1 MKTGRETRRV
11 ASAHRWVGVSRL
23 CARLA
28 LRRGLCAKSYKFDRD
43 RPRTARL
50 FRNILFRRESRHEPL
65 PRAPELARGRRGPR
79 PRPGGGPR
87 GALAPRARAGV
98 TPAGGGGRAI
108 AYRCTTQDGG
118 RADTTVDSPPVVLRA
133 PATP

>member
-65 PRAPELARGRRGPR
+65 PRAPELGKKLGSLIAHFISGPRAAGAAAPAGRRAARGPR
-79 PRPGGGPR
+79 ATRTR
-87 GALAPRARAGV
+87 GRD
-98 TPAGGGGRAI
+98 AGGGWRAC
-108 AYRCTTQDGG
+108 YS
-118 RADTTVDSPPVVLRA
+118 V
-133 PATP
+133 